1 MPAPNRTALVEVE
14 PRARPRGRPQTRR
27 RQRAPVVRRRTQR
40 SPVHSDLAGLDQE
53 SSSCSS
59 IERSILQSIF
69 RFRHESSI
77 CSCSSP
83 EPLFCSMIRNDSSPS
98 SCQNRW
104 PCGRARG
111 WACIN
116 SEHLRPTWLK
126 PDYPGRLWELGR
138 GKGSCFR
145 TEVGVV
151 SGAPLRNFWSLGRGC
166 IERTVQAS
174 EAPLRNFW
182 GSGRRCTEN

>member
-1 MPAPNRTALVEVE
+1 MSAPNPTALVEVE

-40 SPVHSDLAGLDQE
+40 SPVHSDLARLDQE

-69 RFRHESSI
+69 RFRHDSSS

-83 EPLFCSMIRNDSSPS
+83 EPLLRSMVRNDSSPS
-98 SCQNRW
+98 SCQNRR

-111 WACIN
+111 RARIN

-126 PDYPGRLWELGR
+126 PEYPGRLWGLGR
-138 GKGSCFR
+138 GRCFR

-151 SGAPLRNFWSLGRGC
+151 SGAPLRNFWGLGRGC
-166 IERTVQAS
+166 LESTVQAS
-174 EAPLRNFW
+174 GAPLRNFW
-182 GSGRRCTEN
+182 GLGRGCTEN